1 MPTKNNVRLGGA
13 YVEITA
19 NNGKLIDALKD
30 SESRIQTFVNEF
42 AKTGASL
49 SALGLGVAAPMKK
62 AVDTFA
68 EFEKQMLITQ
78 AVTKATD
85 AQLARLTKQA
95 KDLGATTSWTA
106 AQVAEG
112 MVALG
117 RMGFSNREIQGRIS
131 SVIDLGRA
139 LDTDVNQAAKELGA
153 VTPLMSV
160 GAFLASG
167 PLRRRARDGDER
179 RRYRNGRTV
188 RVHEVRRNG
197 GKRDRSRR

>member
-68 EFEKQMLITQ
+68 EFEL
-78 AVTKATD
+78 
-85 AQLARLTKQA
+85 
-95 KDLGATTSWTA
+95 
-106 AQVAEG
+106 
-112 MVALG
+112 
-117 RMGFSNREIQGRIS
+117 
-131 SVIDLGRA
+131 
-139 LDTDVNQAAKELGA
+139 
-153 VTPLMSV
+153 
-160 GAFLASG
+160 
-167 PLRRRARDGDER
+167 
-179 RRYRNGRTV
+179 
-188 RVHEVRRNG
+188 
-197 GKRDRSRR
+197 